1 VSIKSFF
8 LKNFTTNPLK
18 KRTAQPCGLIMPHSV
33 APRNAA
39 VRNKARSPLGDRQ
52 CARTEEG
59 KILPRTTRTL
69 TNSYN
74 VSCRCS
80 CGLWAVFFALLF
92 AFSSC
97 TTISPVSSKIENPSV
112 FKTVENIQPQW
123 QVFADGI
130 DYFCGKISSP
140 TLEFWALKIDLSAQ
154 ELDIVVKGGTQ
165 IEDQIL
171 STKVS
176 NFARDNDLLAGINAV
191 PFDIV
196 SSKEGKPIQNVG
208 IVVSGGKLIA
218 SANPNYD
225 ALVFYKDGKAAIVNQ
240 SAIKSIEN
248 IENAVGGFHQ
258 ILSNGE
264 LTQRTRDRKA
274 RHPRSAAGISQDGKY
289 LYFILIDGRRAGSI
303 GATEEETA
311 LLLRRLGAWEGINF
325 DGGGSSALAMRF
337 ANGKIRVVNT
347 PIHGGIP
354 GRERAV
360 AGCIGVK
367 LKV

>member
-1 VSIKSFF
+1 MSIKSFL
-8 LKNFTTNPLK
+8 LKNSTTNTLK

-39 VRNKARSPLGDRQ
+39 ICNKARSPLGDRQ
-52 CARTEEG
+52 CARTN
-59 KILPRTTRTL
+59 
-69 TNSYN
+69 TNSRGI
-74 VSCRCS
+74 SCRCS
-80 CGLWAVFFALLF
+80 CGSWLVFFALIF
-92 AFSSC
+92 IFSSC
-97 TTISPVSSKIENPSV
+97 TTISPVSSKKENPSV
-112 FKTVENIQPQW
+112 FKTVENTQPQW

-140 TLEFWALKIDLSAQ
+140 SLEFWALKIDFSAQ
-154 ELDIVVKGGTQ
+154 ELDIVVKGGAQ
-165 IEDQIL
+165 IEDQTF

-196 SSKEGKPIQNVG
+196 SSKEGIAIQNVG
-208 IVVSGGKLIA
+208 IVISNGKMI
-218 SANPNYD
+218 SRTNSNYD
-225 ALVFYKDGKAAIVNQ
+225 ALVFYKDGKTAIVNQ
-240 SAIKSIEN
+240 SAIKSVEN

-264 LTQRTRDRKA
+264 TAQRTRDRKA

-289 LYFILIDGRRAGSI
+289 LYLVVIDGRRAGSV

-311 LLLRRLGAWEGINF
+311 LLLRCLGSWEGINF

-337 ANGKIRVVNT
+337 ADGKIRVVNT
-347 PIHGGIP
+347 PIHDGIP

-367 LKV
+367 IKDGN

>member
-1 VSIKSFF
+1 VSIKSFP
-8 LKNFTTNPLK
+8 LKNFFPRILL
-18 KRTAQPCGLIMPHSV
+18 RTSA
-33 APRNAA
+33 
-39 VRNKARSPLGDRQ
+39 
-52 CARTEEG
+52 
-59 KILPRTTRTL
+59 
-69 TNSYN
+69 NSRGI
-74 VSCRCS
+74 SCRCS
-80 CGLWAVFFALLF
+80 CGSWLIFLALIF
-92 AFSSC
+92 IFSSC

-112 FKTVENIQPQW
+112 FKTVENTQPQW
-123 QVFADGI
+123 QGFADGI

-140 TLEFWALKIDLSAQ
+140 ALEFWALKIDLSAR

-165 IEDQIL
+165 TENQTI

-196 SSKEGKPIQNVG
+196 SSQEGIPIQNAG
-208 IVVSGGKLIA
+208 IVVSNGKMIS

-225 ALVFYKDGKAAIVNQ
+225 ALVFYKDGKAAIVSQ

-248 IENAVGGFHQ
+248 IQNAVGGFHQ

-264 LTQRTRDRKA
+264 LTQRTHDRKA
-274 RHPRSAAGISQDGKY
+274 RHPRSAGGISQDGKY
-289 LYFILIDGRRAGSI
+289 LYLVVIDGRRAGSV

-311 LLLRRLGAWEGINF
+311 LLLRCLGSWEGINF

-337 ANGKIRVVNT
+337 ADGKIRVVNT

-367 LKV
+367 KNGN